1 MNRKR
6 IIYCWGCVLA
16 ALLSMYVA
24 LSYAEDTQFTAS
36 ASSTTVGVGDQ
47 IQITFQLQGSGRNF
61 QAPNFADFNVLMG
74 PSQSTSMQIMNGSMT
89 QSISYTYVIQAVKE
103 GIYKI
108 PSASIESEGRR
119 VVSNSLTINVTKGGS
134 ASQQQ
139 GGGQQQ
145 QQQQQG
151 GSGNNAVQSG
161 GKNVY
166 FKVSVG
172 KSNVYR
178 GEGVLVTYKL
188 YTKVTLVNYGL
199 SKMPSL
205 EGFFSQEIQ
214 LPQQLE
220 FHIEN
225 VDGVQYKVA
234 EIKKLVL
241 FPQRTGS
248 LTLDPME
255 GEVVARMQVKRQQSR
270 DPFDQFFND
279 PFFNNPFFNNSVQ
292 DIPIKLKSDPVKIN
306 VKELPDGAPSTFN
319 GAVGKFAMD
328 VSLDKKE
335 TKSHEPVTLKI
346 KISGKGNLKL
356 IDPPNIEFPPDF
368 ETYDPKV
375 TANVNATASGV
386 GGSKTF
392 EYLVI
397 PRNAG
402 EYKFTVDGF
411 SYFNLESNKYETAP
425 GSDFILKVG
434 KGDETVATTVTGVS
448 KSDVQFIGKD
458 IRFIKI
464 SSPAFIQGNRILNGT
479 PLFYTLCGA
488 PALLFVFLFVFRK
501 RYEAVQGNVTLLK
514 SRRANKVAQKRLSAA
529 KKYLSE
535 NNSEKFLDAMFQAL
549 WGFVSDRLHIPVSEL
564 SKENVSMALTS
575 RNVSEQTVTQFIE
588 TLDACELA
596 RFAKSI
602 AASNQEIYS
611 KGIAVISKLEE
622 EIA

>member
-1 MNRKR
+1 MNKKR
-6 IIYCWGCVLA
+6 AIYCWGCVLA
-16 ALLSMYVA
+16 ALLSLFVS
-24 LSYAEDTQFTAS
+24 LSFAEDTQFTAS
-36 ASSTTVGVGDQ
+36 ASNTTVGVGDQ

-61 QAPNFADFNVLMG
+61 QAPNFSDFNVLMG
-74 PSQSTSMQIMNGSMT
+74 PSQSSSMQISNGAMS

-103 GIYKI
+103 GVFKI
-108 PSASIESEGRR
+108 PAASIESEGRR

-139 GGGQQQ
+139 SSG

-151 GSGNNAVQSG
+151 GSSKDAVQSG
-161 GKNVY
+161 GKNVF

-205 EGFFSQEIQ
+205 EGFFSQEVQ

-225 VDGVQYKVA
+225 LDGVQYKVA
-234 EIKKLVL
+234 DIKKLVL
-241 FPQRTGS
+241 FPQRTGT

-306 VKELPDGAPSTFN
+306 VKELPEGTPVTFN
-319 GAVGKFAMD
+319 GAVGKFSMD
-328 VSLDKKE
+328 ASLDKKE

-375 TANVNATASGV
+375 TANVNASGSGV
-386 GGSKTF
+386 SGSKTF

-411 SYFNLESNKYETAP
+411 SYFNLETNKYETSP
-425 GSDFILKVG
+425 GSDFILKVD
-434 KGDETVATTVTGVS
+434 KGDETMSTTVTGVS

-464 SSPAFIQGNRILNGT
+464 NSPVFIQGNGSLHNS
-479 PLFYTLCGA
+479 PLFYTLCGT
-488 PALLFVFLFVFRK
+488 PALLFILLFVFRK

-514 SRRANKVAQKRLSAA
+514 SRKANKVAKKRLAAA

-549 WGFVSDRLHIPVSEL
+549 WGYVSDRLHIPVSEL
-564 SKENVSMALTS
+564 SKENVATALAS
-575 RNVSEQTVTQFIE
+575 KNVSEQTISQFIE
-588 TLDACELA
+588 TLDSCELA
-596 RFAKSI
+596 RFARSI

-611 KGIAVISKLEE
+611 KGIAVISKMEE
-622 EIA
+622 EIV

>member
-1 MNRKR
+1 VNRKR
-6 IIYCWGCVLA
+6 TLFCWGCVLA
-16 ALLSMYVA
+16 ALLSLFV
-24 LSYAEDTQFTAS
+24 SFSFAEDTQFTAS
-36 ASSTTVGVGDQ
+36 ASNTTVGVGDQ

-103 GIYKI
+103 GIFKI
-108 PSASIESEGRR
+108 PSASIESEGKRI
-119 VVSNSLTINVTKGGS
+119 VSNSLTINVTKGGS

-139 GGGQQQ
+139 SSG

-151 GSGNNAVQSG
+151 GGSSNAVQSG
-161 GKNVY
+161 GKNVF

-199 SKMPSL
+199 NKMPSL

-220 FHIEN
+220 FHVESL
-225 VDGVQYKVA
+225 DGVQYKVA
-234 EIKKLVL
+234 DIKKLVL
-241 FPQRTGS
+241 FPQRTGT

-306 VKELPDGAPSTFN
+306 VKELPDNPPANFN
-319 GAVGKFAMD
+319 GAVGKFSMD
-328 VSLDKKE
+328 ASLDKKE

-356 IDPPNIEFPPDF
+356 IDPPKIEFPPDF

-375 TANVNATASGV
+375 TANVNASANGV
-386 GGSKTF
+386 SGSKTF

-402 EYKFTVDGF
+402 EYKFTVNGF
-411 SYFNLESNKYETAP
+411 SFFNLETNKYETSP
-425 GSDFILKVG
+425 GTDFILKVG
-434 KGDETVATTVTGVS
+434 KGDETAAQTVTGVA

-464 SSPAFIQGNRILNGT
+464 NPPSFIKQNGT
-479 PLFYTLCGA
+479 LHDSPLFYTLCGA
-488 PALLFVFLFVFRK
+488 PALLFLFLFVFRK

-514 SRRANKVAQKRLSAA
+514 SRRANKVAMKRLSAA
-529 KKYLSE
+529 KKHLNE
-535 NNSEKFLDAMFQAL
+535 NNSEKFLDAMFQAM
-549 WGFVSDRLHIPVSEL
+549 WGFVSDKLHIPVSEL
-564 SKENVSMALTS
+564 SKENVSLALES
-575 RNVSEQTVTQFIE
+575 RKVSEQTISQFIE
-588 TLDACELA
+588 VLDACELA
-596 RFAKSI
+596 RFARST

-622 EIA
+622 EIV

>member
-1 MNRKR
+1 VNSKR
-6 IIYCWGCVLA
+6 TLFCWGCVLA
-16 ALLSMYVA
+16 ALLSLFV
-24 LSYAEDTQFTAS
+24 SFSFAEDTQFTAS
-36 ASSTTVGVGDQ
+36 ASNTTVGVGDQ
-47 IQITFQLQGSGRNF
+47 IQITFQLQGSGKNF

-74 PSQSTSMQIMNGSMT
+74 PSQSTSMQIMNGSMS

-103 GIYKI
+103 GVFKI
-108 PSASIESEGRR
+108 PSASIESEGKHI
-119 VVSNSLTINVTKGGS
+119 VSNSLTINVTKGGS

-139 GGGQQQ
+139 GGNQQQ
-145 QQQQQG
+145 QQAQG
-151 GSGNNAVQSG
+151 GGSNNAVQSG
-161 GKNVY
+161 GKNVF

-178 GEGVLVTYKL
+178 GEGVLVSYKL

-199 SKMPSL
+199 NKMPSL

-225 VDGVQYKVA
+225 IDGVQYKVA

-241 FPQRTGS
+241 FPQRTGT

-306 VKELPDGAPSTFN
+306 VKELPDNPPVTFN
-319 GAVGKFAMD
+319 GAVGKFSMD
-328 VSLDKKE
+328 ASLDKKE

-356 IDPPNIEFPPDF
+356 IDPPKIEFPPDF

-375 TANVNATASGV
+375 TANVNASANGV
-386 GGSKTF
+386 SGSKTF

-402 EYKFTVDGF
+402 DYRFTVNGF
-411 SYFNLESNKYETAP
+411 SFFNLETNKYETSP
-425 GSDFILKVG
+425 GADFILKVD
-434 KGDETVATTVTGVS
+434 KGDETMAQTVSGVA

-464 SSPAFIQGNRILNGT
+464 NPPTFIKQNRSLHDS

-488 PALLFVFLFVFRK
+488 PALLFVLLFVFRK

-514 SRRANKVAQKRLSAA
+514 SRRANKVAMKRLSAA
-529 KKYLSE
+529 KKHLNE
-535 NNSEKFLDAMFQAL
+535 NNPEKFLDAMFQAL

-564 SKENVSMALTS
+564 SKENVSLALES
-575 RNVSEQTVTQFIE
+575 RKVSEQTVSQFIE

-596 RFAKSI
+596 RFAKSV

-611 KGIAVISKLEE
+611 KGFDVISKLEE
-622 EIA
+622 EIV

>member
-1 MNRKR
+1 VNKKR
-6 IIYCWGCVLA
+6 AIYCWGCVLA
-16 ALLSMYVA
+16 AMLSLFIS
-24 LSYAEDTQFTAS
+24 LSHAADTQFTAT
-36 ASSTTVGVGDQ
+36 ASNTTVGVGDQ

-61 QAPNFADFNVLMG
+61 QAPNFSDFNVLMG
-74 PSQSTSMQIMNGSMT
+74 PSQSSSMQIMNGSMT

-103 GIYKI
+103 GVFKI
-108 PSASIESEGRR
+108 ASASIESEGRR

-134 ASQQQ
+134 AAPQQ
-139 GGGQQQ
+139 GSG

-151 GSGNNAVQSG
+151 GSSKDAVQSG
-161 GKNVY
+161 GKNVF

-214 LPQQLE
+214 LPQQLD

-234 EIKKLVL
+234 DIKKLVL
-241 FPQRTGS
+241 FPQRTGT

-306 VKELPDGAPSTFN
+306 VKELPEGAPVSFN
-319 GAVGKFAMD
+319 GAVGKFTMD
-328 VSLDKKE
+328 ASLDKKE

-375 TANVNATASGV
+375 TANVNASANGV
-386 GGSKTF
+386 SGSKVF

-402 EYKFTVDGF
+402 EYKFSVNGF
-411 SYFNLESNKYETAP
+411 SYFNLETNKYETSP

-434 KGDETVATTVTGVS
+434 KGDETISTTVSGVS

-464 SSPAFIQGNRILNGT
+464 SPPVFVQGYEALHNT
-479 PLFYTLCGA
+479 PLFYTLCGT
-488 PALLFVFLFVFRK
+488 PALLFILLFVFRR
-501 RYEAVQGNVTLLK
+501 RYEAIQGNVTLLK
-514 SRRANKVAQKRLSAA
+514 SRKANKVAKKRLAAA
-529 KKYLSE
+529 KKYLNE

-564 SKENVSMALTS
+564 SKENVTTALAS
-575 RNVSEQTVTQFIE
+575 RNVSEQTISQFIE

-596 RFAKSI
+596 RFARSI

-611 KGIAVISKLEE
+611 KGIAVISKMEE

>member
-6 IIYCWGCVLA
+6 VIICWGCVLA
-16 ALLSMYVA
+16 AMLSLFVSFSFA
-24 LSYAEDTQFTAS
+24 ADAQFTAT
-36 ASSTTVGVGDQ
+36 ASNTTVTVGDQ
-47 IQITFQLQGSGRNF
+47 IQITFQLQGNGRNF

-89 QSISYTYVIQAVKE
+89 QSISYTYVIQTVKE
-103 GIYKI
+103 GVFKI
-108 PSASIESEGRR
+108 PAATIETEGKRM
-119 VVSNSLTINVTKGGS
+119 VSNSLTINVTKGGS

-139 GGGQQQ
+139 QGGQ

-199 SKMPSL
+199 NKMPSL

-220 FHIEN
+220 FRVEN

-234 EIKKLVL
+234 DIKKLVL
-241 FPQRTGS
+241 FPQRTGT
-248 LTLDPME
+248 LMLDPME

-306 VKELPDGAPSTFN
+306 VKELPDNAPATFN
-319 GAVGKFAMD
+319 GAVGKFNMD
-328 VSLDKKE
+328 ASLDKKE

-375 TANVNATASGV
+375 TANANASANGV
-386 GGSKTF
+386 SGSKTF

-402 EYKFTVDGF
+402 EYKFTVAGF
-411 SYFNLESNKYETAP
+411 SYFNLETHKYETSP
-425 GSDFILKVG
+425 GSDFILKVA
-434 KGDETVATTVTGVS
+434 KGDETMSTTVTGVS

-464 SSPAFIQGNRILNGT
+464 NPPSFLRQNGT
-479 PLFYTLCGA
+479 LHDSPLFYTLCGA
-488 PALLFVFLFVFRK
+488 PALLFVLLFVFRK
-501 RYEAVQGNVTLLK
+501 RYEAMQGNVTLLK
-514 SRRANKVAQKRLSAA
+514 SRRANKVAMKRLSAA
-529 KKYLSE
+529 KKHLTE
-535 NNSEKFLDAMFQAL
+535 NNPEKFLDAMFQAL

-564 SKENVSMALTS
+564 SKENVSLALAS
-575 RNVSEQTVTQFIE
+575 RNVSEQTISEFIQ

-596 RFAKSI
+596 RFARSI

-611 KGIAVISKLEE
+611 KGFAVISKLEE